1 MSRNV
6 FLTLD
11 EWTQIRQELGI
22 KRKKCKIMNRMQD
35 EYWAYDLSPNQL
47 KDWKKTVKTY
57 PNAEHCFSRAGV
69 YTGLLDQLKSQHLI
83 NRLCQQDYRSQD
95 LMHCDLFN
103 TSPFSQRDCDED
115 NRKRNFYNWIGWAFS
130 SIKDLDIYTSKEELN
145 AIWLE
150 MCKEVRNG
158 KETWFDWDLR
168 RLFQDVKTSL
178 SSEVVAS

>member
-1 MSRNV
+1 M
-6 FLTLD
+6 
-11 EWTQIRQELGI
+11 E
-22 KRKKCKIMNRMQD
+22 D
-35 EYWAYDLSPNQL
+35 EYWAYSLSPNQL

-158 KETWFDWDLR
+158 QKTWFDWDLR

>member
-1 MSRNV
+1 M
-6 FLTLD
+6 
-11 EWTQIRQELGI
+11 E
-22 KRKKCKIMNRMQD
+22 D
-35 EYWAYDLSPNQL
+35 EYWAYSLSPNQL

-158 KETWFDWDLR
+158 KKTWFDWDLR

>member
-1 MSRNV
+1 
-6 FLTLD
+6 
-11 EWTQIRQELGI
+11 
-22 KRKKCKIMNRMQD
+22 MQD

>member
-1 MSRNV
+1 M
-6 FLTLD
+6 
-11 EWTQIRQELGI
+11 E
-22 KRKKCKIMNRMQD
+22 D

-47 KDWKKTVKTY
+47 RDWKKTVKTY

-158 KETWFDWDLR
+158 QKTWFDWDLR

>member
-1 MSRNV
+1 MHTALVPEVSFSSRRAYPYFCRGV
-6 FLTLD
+6 FYPYLSD
-11 EWTQIRQELGI
+11 GEV
-22 KRKKCKIMNRMQD
+22 
-35 EYWAYDLSPNQL
+35 EYGHPIFICEN
-47 KDWKKTVKTY
+47 
-57 PNAEHCFSRAGV
+57 
-69 YTGLLDQLKSQHLI
+69 
-83 NRLCQQDYRSQD
+83 
-95 LMHCDLFN
+95 
-103 TSPFSQRDCDED
+103 